1 MLKLSIKKFKKVKSR
16 KKAKAKAKAIAQAKA
31 KIKIKIFFIIFLT
44 IIFFLNNIA
53 NILQNIKFYSNEIK
67 QIKRVGVVNIN
78 IGLNIGNIL
87 VKYSM
92 FKILEEMG
100 FNSTIIVPKGGP
112 LNFNLSFVN
121 RTIGSHLLFV
131 RKDFSNLKEEDFDY
145 LMVSSDQTW
154 NGLNLNVG
162 FLKFAENW
170 NVKKFIYA
178 ASAGGYKLP
187 FREYNKFHIKSLLR
201 NFTGI
206 SFREKGMV
214 KLLEDSIGLKSE
226 FVLDPTFLL
235 NKNVYLKTIKNYR
248 QYNFSQNDKFI
259 FIYQLDRNYY
269 IEKTIKKAS
278 ELFNFKINKLQFNS
292 NDYMESFLYGMNY
305 CQAIITD
312 SFHGT
317 VFSIIFNK
325 PFLAFSNHGRGKAR
339 FDSLKELF
347 SLDNRIIEPSSFS
360 NVNINLL
367 IEPLKIDQSKFN
379 EMKKFSL
386 NYLKRNLDMG

>member
-145 LMVSSDQTW
+145 LMVNSDQTW
-154 NGLNLNVG
+154 GGLNLNVG

-170 NVKKFIYA
+170 NVKKFI
-178 ASAGGYKLP
+178 
-187 FREYNKFHIKSLLR
+187 
-201 NFTGI
+201 
-206 SFREKGMV
+206 
-214 KLLEDSIGLKSE
+214 
-226 FVLDPTFLL
+226 
-235 NKNVYLKTIKNYR
+235 
-248 QYNFSQNDKFI
+248 
-259 FIYQLDRNYY
+259 
-269 IEKTIKKAS
+269 
-278 ELFNFKINKLQFNS
+278 
-292 NDYMESFLYGMNY
+292 
-305 CQAIITD
+305 
-312 SFHGT
+312 
-317 VFSIIFNK
+317 
-325 PFLAFSNHGRGKAR
+325 
-339 FDSLKELF
+339 
-347 SLDNRIIEPSSFS
+347 
-360 NVNINLL
+360 
-367 IEPLKIDQSKFN
+367 
-379 EMKKFSL
+379 
-386 NYLKRNLDMG
+386 

>member
-178 ASAGGYKLP
+178 ASTGNHLP
-187 FREYNKFHIKSLLR
+187 FRENNKILIKSLLK

-235 NKNVYLKTIKNYR
+235 SKNVYLNTIKNYQ
-248 QYNFSQNDKFI
+248 QYNFNKNDKFI
-259 FIYQLDRNYY
+259 FVYQLDRNYH

-325 PFLAFSNHGRGKAR
+325 PFLAFSNSFRGKAR

-347 SLDNRIIEPSSFS
+347 SLDNRIIEPSSYS
-360 NVNINLL
+360 NIDINLL
-367 IEPLKIDQSKFN
+367 IEPLNIDKSKFN

-386 NYLKRNLDMG
+386 NYLKRNLGIA